1 MAHTFTNLLVHII
14 FGTKDRYPFIDP
26 ELRPDLHSYVG
37 GIVRE
42 IGGTALS
49 IGGMDDHIHILAK
62 LPPVLAVSDALRL
75 VKTNSSKWVRD
86 QRGVRSKFGW
96 QSGFA
101 AFSVSESSARSV
113 SRYNRTPGSAPSKED
128 VRRGVHRIPGEEPDS
143 VRSEVHLRMTSFA
156 APRLGSGTFPVPR
169 LTPWATF
176 FRRSAALAK
185 RRAPVPTAYAVG
197 YILPPLRGLHRSAF
211 TNLRLHEPADPRTLS
226 AAPP

>member
-1 MAHTFTNLLVHII
+1 MAHTFTNLLFHII
-14 FGTKDRYPFIDP
+14 FGTKDRYPFIEA

-75 VKTNSSKWVRD
+75 VKTNSSKWVRE
-86 QRGVRSKFGW
+86 QRGMRSKFAW

-113 SRYNRTPGSAPSKED
+113 SRYIERQEAHHRKKTFAEEYIEFLEKN
-128 VRRGVHRIPGEEPDS
+128 RIP
-143 VRSEVHLRMTSFA
+143 
-156 APRLGSGTFPVPR
+156 
-169 LTPWATF
+169 
-176 FRRSAALAK
+176 
-185 RRAPVPTAYAVG
+185 Y
-197 YILPPLRGLHRSAF
+197 
-211 TNLRLHEPADPRTLS
+211 DPRYVFE
-226 AAPP
+226 